1 MAAAKKLL
9 AFALGA
15 LHALVCVA
23 GTSEEPSCDTGE
35 NNKTCTTPAG
45 HSVLQ
50 RASQLHVHSSSVA
63 EEENK
68 TAYEPRVA
76 PSCGDKARF
85 LWNVGYGDGG
95 THVFLGNMLQES
107 CTKRCL
113 WARSRDSAI
122 NGCTWSSSKTSCWA
136 EKGMASRTK
145 LDDWVSSFLPP
156 PCTRVYF
163 INNHPS
169 DPVVK
174 CDDLPLATRTAYGS
188 PPCVGELYR
197 VTLHGYTGTW
207 LIRLDRSR
215 EGKCSLGCLHTG
227 ACRRSKKNGYAV
239 FDGPGTQ
246 CGVA

>member
-1 MAAAKKLL
+1 MAVAARK
-9 AFALGA
+9 
-15 LHALVCVA
+15 
-23 GTSEEPSCDTGE
+23 
-35 NNKTCTTPAG
+35 
-45 HSVLQ
+45 
-50 RASQLHVHSSSVA
+50 SSSGPCCRSLA
-63 EEENK
+63 HNG
-68 TAYEPRVA
+68 AY
-76 PSCGDKARF
+76 G
-85 LWNVGYGDGG
+85 
-95 THVFLGNMLQES
+95 
-107 CTKRCL
+107 
-113 WARSRDSAI
+113 RSR
-122 NGCTWSSSKTSCWA
+122 GTEGQRHQRLHLGLLQTQCWA